1 MTKPASSVEHQ
12 TLQADTIANPGAT
25 RAIADWS
32 KQPSGERYLYQL
44 FSLIDAADFTVV
56 NPAEQEFR
64 VVLFI

>member
-56 NPAEQEFR
+56 NLAGQEFR